1 DAPVAHSV
9 QPWTSS
15 PNSKYFVKLVE
26 GLGKALD
33 FDPEAPL
40 SSLTKEQRDALIYGS
55 EEEVNVRYKNR
66 YGRQRNWTAPFEGAV
81 GFLERMLEQTDS
93 ECAKGRM
100 LQQTSLVPCPTCK
113 GSRLRP
119 EMLAVR
125 LAAEGFEE
133 VSMAGFS
140 GLS

>member
-1 DAPVAHSV
+1 APAVDAI

-26 GLGKALD
+26 GLGKARD

-40 SSLTKEQRDALIYGS
+40 SSLSDEQRDALIYGS
-55 EEEVNVRYKNR
+55 DEEVNVRYKNR

-81 GFLERMLEQTDS
+81 GFLERKLEQTDS
-93 ECAKGRM
+93 EWAKDRL
-100 LQQTSLVPCPTCK
+100 LQYTRLVPCPTCK

-119 EMLAVR
+119 EIPAVR
-125 LAAEGFEE
+125 WAAKGFDEL
-133 VSMAGFS
+133 SMAGVTA
-140 GLS
+140 